1 MRKLKVTTFVT
12 LDGVMQSPG
21 GPDEDRSGGFTNGG
35 WSVGYWDDRMGQVMG
50 EFMGRPFELLLGRR
64 TYEIFAAYWPH
75 SSEPG
80 AEALNSA
87 RKHVASRTLKNV
99 EWNNS
104 ALIKGDVPMYVSELK
119 KQSGPEIQVHGSGD
133 LIQTLLRNDL
143 VDEFHLWT
151 FPAVLGSGKRLFAG
165 GAIPAGLKVVDVTT
179 SSTGVVIA
187 TYERAGEIKYWSFAL
202 DEPSVDHLER
212 TIEVG
217 REQLVDG
224 AVAGHAVV
232 GVEATALTLAHD
244 GGDDALPV
252 LAELDQS
259 CDRDAERV
267 GDPHQR
273 REGRV
278 AETPL
283 ELAQRAKTAAASGRH
298 FLERQPSV

>member
-1 MRKLKVTTFVT
+1 MRKLIASTMVS
-12 LDGVMQSPG
+12 LDGVMQAPG

-50 EFMGRPFELLLGRR
+50 DFMGRPFELLLGRR

-75 SSEPG
+75 SSEAG
-80 AEALNSA
+80 AEALNGA

-133 LIQTLLRNDL
+133 LIQSLLRNDL
-143 VDEFHLWT
+143 IDEFHLWT

-187 TYERAGEIKYWSFAL
+187 TYERAGEIKYGSFAL
-202 DEPSVDHLER
+202 DEPNVDELER
-212 TIEVG
+212 RPKV
-217 REQLVDG
+217 
-224 AVAGHAVV
+224 
-232 GVEATALTLAHD
+232 
-244 GGDDALPV
+244 
-252 LAELDQS
+252 
-259 CDRDAERV
+259 
-267 GDPHQR
+267 
-273 REGRV
+273 
-278 AETPL
+278 
-283 ELAQRAKTAAASGRH
+283 ASG
-298 FLERQPSV
+298 